1 MDLLLHLVKQ
11 SEVDI
16 HEVSIAPILADFL
29 SHVKVL
35 EHLDLHDIGDFV
47 VMSSTLMEIK
57 SRELLPNE
65 SVEIE
70 EELDPR
76 DDLIRRLLEYKRY
89 RDLARELDTRS
100 GRRQRQSN
108 LVMPQPPELKSADDE
123 DLLDLGQL
131 GIWDLTA
138 AFGKLLEEVGQH
150 QSMEI
155 EVEMRDVGY
164 YTHVLL
170 DTFKKDRQVKFSDV
184 FDPKEGRYGM
194 IGTLIALLEM
204 MKQGYLRALQENC
217 FDEISLAYIGAD
229 DVTADLILAGITA
242 EEMREDLEKAAKA
255 AAEAA
260 KGEADDGDGL
270 LDEEDEAVDEGLIVE
285 DDELLDEESV
295 DENEVVEDVVADEA
309 QVDEP
314 VAEAGSVEHA
324 AVAEGTVDESVVD
337 QREADEADEADSVD
351 EAAVAESTIDG
362 ATAGEDS
369 ADQSEA
375 EVEPEAEAEADDTV
389 VDEPVEA
396 QVTAQDQDDPVV
408 GDADLPVDA
417 DEEAEQP
424 NKPAGSAT
432 DAMGDE
438 AATMGGEA

>member
-29 SHVKVL
+29 SHLKVL
-35 EHLDLHDIGDFV
+35 QELDLHDIGDFV

-89 RDLARELDTRS
+89 RDLARELDARS

-108 LVMPQPPELKSADDE
+108 LVMPQPPELKSSEDE
-123 DLLDLGQL
+123 DLLDLGEL
-131 GIWDLTA
+131 GVWDLTA
-138 AFGKLLEEVGQH
+138 AFAKLLEEVGH
-150 QSMEI
+150 NQSMEV

-170 DTFKKDRQVKFSDV
+170 DTFKKTRQVKFSEV
-184 FDPKEGRYGM
+184 FDKKEGRYGM

-217 FDEISLAYIGAD
+217 FDEISLAYIGED

-242 EEMREDLEKAAKA
+242 EEMREDQEKAAKA
-255 AAEAA
+255 AAAA
-260 KGEADDGDGL
+260 AGSDHEDPDEDLDTSDEDADA
-270 LDEEDEAVDEGLIVE
+270 EDSAEDAEDAGDEGADGE
-285 DDELLDEESV
+285 DLAVHDL
-295 DENEVVEDVVADEA
+295 ADEA
-309 QVDEP
+309 TEREGLDKPAAAQDHDGEPADDASAELDVIAGVDEP
-314 VAEAGSVEHA
+314 AK
-324 AVAEGTVDESVVD
+324 
-337 QREADEADEADSVD
+337 RADS
-351 EAAVAESTIDG
+351 
-362 ATAGEDS
+362 
-369 ADQSEA
+369 
-375 EVEPEAEAEADDTV
+375 EPT
-389 VDEPVEA
+389 
-396 QVTAQDQDDPVV
+396 
-408 GDADLPVDA
+408 
-417 DEEAEQP
+417 
-424 NKPAGSAT
+424 
-432 DAMGDE
+432 AMGDQ

>member
-29 SHVKVL
+29 SHLKVL
-35 EHLDLHDIGDFV
+35 EQLDLHDIGDFV

-131 GIWDLTA
+131 GVWDLTA
-138 AFGKLLEEVGQH
+138 AFAKLLEEVGQ
-150 QSMEI
+150 QTSMEV

-184 FDPKEGRYGM
+184 FDKREGRYGM

-217 FDEISLAYIGAD
+217 FDEISLAYIGED

-260 KGEADDGDGL
+260 KGEASDGEDDGL
-270 LDEEDEAVDEGLIVE
+270 LDEGGAEEGTADESTAGVSDADQIDAG
-285 DDELLDEESV
+285 
-295 DENEVVEDVVADEA
+295 VADEA
-309 QVDEP
+309 V
-314 VAEAGSVEHA
+314 
-324 AVAEGTVDESVVD
+324 
-337 QREADEADEADSVD
+337 ADEAAAVDGAVEEAVDVD
-351 EAAVAESTIDG
+351 EVADELAVAESTMDQSEG
-362 ATAGEDS
+362 DEDDAV
-369 ADQSEA
+369 ADAEVDEPSEA
-375 EVEPEAEAEADDTV
+375 EVIGQDLDNAAVGDVDLPADAVDEAD
-389 VDEPVEA
+389 EPS
-396 QVTAQDQDDPVV
+396 
-408 GDADLPVDA
+408 
-417 DEEAEQP
+417 
-424 NKPAGSAT
+424 KPEDSAT
-432 DAMGDE
+432 DVMGGEAATAGDE
-438 AATMGGEA
+438 AATMDGEA